1 MKSIPKT
8 ERLVPN
14 SQTEE
19 ERVAITLEYLASFI
33 IWTERLT
40 PLELTSLNSKIKD
53 LIHPSSTQNLN
64 KALEDISRYLLK
76 ETDLEDL

>member
-8 ERLVPN
+8 GRILN
-14 SQTEE
+14 SRTEE
-19 ERVAITLEYLASFI
+19 ERVAIALEYLASFI

>member
-8 ERLVPN
+8 EQILN
-14 SQTEE
+14 SRTEE
-19 ERVAITLEYLASFI
+19 ERVAIALEYLASFI

>member
-8 ERLVPN
+8 EQILN
-14 SQTEE
+14 SRTEE
-19 ERVAITLEYLASFI
+19 ERVAIALEYLASFI

-53 LIHPSSTQNLN
+53 LIHPSNTQNLN

>member
-8 ERLVPN
+8 EQILN
-14 SQTEE
+14 SRTEE
-19 ERVAITLEYLASFI
+19 ERVAIALEYLASFI

-40 PLELTSLNSKIKD
+40 PLELTSLNFKIKD
-53 LIHPSSTQNLN
+53 LIHPSNTQNLN